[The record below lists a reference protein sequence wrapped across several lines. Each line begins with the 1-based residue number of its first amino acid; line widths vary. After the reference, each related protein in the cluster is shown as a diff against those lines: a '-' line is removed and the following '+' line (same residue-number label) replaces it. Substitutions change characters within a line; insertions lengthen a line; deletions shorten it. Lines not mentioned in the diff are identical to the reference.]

1 VFARPRDQQAVK
13 DALTAQEKAVNAAL
27 AAAEKAVGKAE
38 QAASDRFEAANN
50 VKAELDR
57 KYGALLAGAVSRP
70 EYEAKTGEIM
80 GRVEALTHD
89 LTVIRQDVAVGSP
102 ALRALQQLSDT
113 GIGNAEMSAAGLSSQ
128 AHHQG
133 DTMAFAIGTSVVTQ
147 AQSTTRGPRPGSSRR
162 CCAAILRLATA
173 SAGTTDTRAST
184 HRQAAP
190 SKPNHERIRNRRLRR
205 CRRSSFDAADTQAR
219 PATRG
224 DDARF
229 HGGLMRQS
237 LTRSP
242 RSAAVTLPSRRGGA
256 LACREAARPARADA
270 QRHGAPMQGGER
282 GDHLGVGHRATSW
295 SACPSS
301 QRSSVSASSGNPW
314 R

>member
-1 VFARPRDQQAVK
+1 MVLPTSLVVGVFARPRDQQAVK

-70 EYEAKTGEIM
+70 EYEAKTREIM

-133 DTMAFAIGTSVVTQ
+133 
-147 AQSTTRGPRPGSSRR
+147 
-162 CCAAILRLATA
+162 
-173 SAGTTDTRAST
+173 
-184 HRQAAP
+184 RQHGLC
-190 SKPNHERIRNRRLRR
+190 NRHERRNPSSVNDSRL
-205 CRRSSFDAADTQAR
+205 
-219 PATRG
+219 PP
-224 DDARF
+224 
-229 HGGLMRQS
+229 GGH
-237 LTRSP
+237 
-242 RSAAVTLPSRRGGA
+242 RGGA
-256 LACREAARPARADA
+256 ARRSFASLPRPLGRRTRNHLHPDK
-270 QRHGAPMQGGER
+270 RHPPSPTTP
-282 GDHLGVGHRATSW
+282 GV
-295 SACPSS
+295 C
-301 QRSSVSASSGNPW
+301 QVE
-314 R
+314 